1 MLGTPL
7 SGAGLP
13 ILNLQFPSTI
23 PLNGLAFAGRRQ
35 TEASTLSFEALGQG

>member
-1 MLGTPL
+1 MLGTLP
-7 SGAGLP
+7 SAGLP

-35 TEASTLSFEALGQG
+35 MEASTLGFEALGPG